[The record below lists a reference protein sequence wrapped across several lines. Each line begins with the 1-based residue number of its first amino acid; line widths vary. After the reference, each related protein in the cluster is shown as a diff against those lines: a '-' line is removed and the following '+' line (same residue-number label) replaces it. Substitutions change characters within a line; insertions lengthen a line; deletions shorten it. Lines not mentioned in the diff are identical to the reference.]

1 MIKLIDILTELGFKY
16 HEDDKYKKHY
26 EDRIKDRVDNIK
38 KVIVPKEALGN
49 FTLSQIQEPLI
60 KAIQKDL
67 HIINDRMLRTP
78 DFAKSENSFVA
89 YKIFTPFIRA
99 NRINYPITIE
109 TDAGTGT
116 YYYIVINDNNLS
128 TIIISDYENL
138 RSKVEDHVKRVYPND
153 FKKGTPIKVISSIS
167 EKVIFNLPEL
177 MGTVK
182 KPEKVLEKDLPYVVR
197 TDYRIGA
204 NFEHIGDPGNRSNKN
219 LTSYVNGDGGGAA
232 SNSGNGYGIGTITA
246 TSSGNAGKADSRG
259 ILTWI
264 DVDFGKPFLSGGKL
278 QKTRRFT
285 NIYAKPYFTIP
296 VTENKE
302 IKNIEYYQQLLKNT
316 NVSPSTYKFFQDVI
330 NSVKSKNGSVTEKQ
344 WNILQRIKTG
354 DFKYHSKN

>member
-1 MIKLIDILTELGFKY
+1 MIKLIDILTELGFKDNKS
-16 HEDDKYKKHY
+16 EKHY
-26 EDRIKDRVDNIK
+26 FDRIEDRVDNIS
-38 KVIVPKEALGN
+38 KVIVPKEALGG
-49 FTLSQIQEPLI
+49 FTLSGVQEPLI
-60 KAIQKDL
+60 KAIKKDL
-67 HIINDRMLRTP
+67 YNINDRILKL
-78 DFAKSENSFVA
+78 DNFAESKNSFVA
-89 YKIFTPFIRA
+89 YKVFTPFIRA
-99 NRINYPITIE
+99 NKIDYPITIV

-116 YYYIVINDNNLS
+116 YYYIVINDNKLS

-153 FKKGTPIKVISSIS
+153 FKKGTPIKIISSLS
-167 EKVIFNLPEL
+167 EKVTFSLPEL
-177 MGTVK
+177 MGTIQK
-182 KPEKVLEKDLPYVVR
+182 SEKVLEKDLPYSVR

-204 NFEHIGDPGNRSNKN
+204 NFEHKD
-219 LTSYVNGDGGGAA
+219 
-232 SNSGNGYGIGTITA
+232 YGTGKIIA

-259 ILTWI
+259 MLAWI
-264 DVDFGKPFLSGGKL
+264 DVDFGKPIFSGGKL

-285 NIYAKPYFTIP
+285 NIYAKPYFTTP

-316 NVSPSTYKFFQDVI
+316 NVSPLTYKFFQDVI

>member
-78 DFAKSENSFVA
+78 DFAESENSFVA

-182 KPEKVLEKDLPYVVR
+182 KLEKVLEKDLPYSVR

-204 NFEHIGDPGNRSNKN
+204 NFEHKD
-219 LTSYVNGDGGGAA
+219 
-232 SNSGNGYGIGTITA
+232 YGTGKIIA
-246 TSSGNAGKADSRG
+246 TSSGNKGTVDSRG
-259 ILTWI
+259 MLAWI
-264 DVDFGKPFLSGGKL
+264 DVDFSKPFLSGGKL

>member
-1 MIKLIDILTELGFKY
+1 MIKLIDILTELGFK
-16 HEDDKYKKHY
+16 DDKSKEHY
-26 EDRIKDRVDNIK
+26 FDRIEDRIDNIN
-38 KVIVPKEALGN
+38 KVIVPKEALGD
-49 FTLSQIQEPLI
+49 FTLSQVQEPLI
-60 KAIQKDL
+60 KAIKKDL
-67 HIINDRMLRTP
+67 YIINDRMLTTP
-78 DFAKSENSFVA
+78 DFAESKNSFVA

-99 NRINYPITIE
+99 NRIDYPITIV

-128 TIIISDYENL
+128 TIIVSDYENL

-153 FKKGTPIKVISSIS
+153 FKKGTPIKIISSLN

-204 NFEHIGDPGNRSNKN
+204 NFEHKD
-219 LTSYVNGDGGGAA
+219 
-232 SNSGNGYGIGTITA
+232 YGTGKIVA

-259 ILTWI
+259 MLAWV
-264 DVDFGKPFLSGGKL
+264 DVDFKKDYFSGGKV
-278 QKTRRFT
+278 QKVRRI
-285 NIYAKPYFTIP
+285 NNVYAKPYFTNSISED
-296 VTENKE
+296 VEVKS
-302 IKNIEYYQQLLKNT
+302 IKHFQQTLDQSNGLSILNRK
-316 NVSPSTYKFFQDVI
+316 YFQDI
-330 NSVKSKNGSVTEKQ
+330 IDSIKKQNGIATEKQ
-344 WNILQRIKTG
+344 LAKLQRMVKG

>member
-1 MIKLIDILTELGFKY
+1 MIKLIDILTELGFKDNKS
-16 HEDDKYKKHY
+16 EKHY
-26 EDRIKDRVDNIK
+26 FDRIKDRVDNIK

-67 HIINDRMLRTP
+67 HIINDRMLTTP
-78 DFAKSENSFVA
+78 DFAESKNSFVA

-99 NRINYPITIE
+99 NRIDYPITIE

-128 TIIISDYENL
+128 TIIVSDYENL

-153 FKKGTPIKVISSIS
+153 FKKGTPIKTISSLN

-204 NFEHIGDPGNRSNKN
+204 NFEH
-219 LTSYVNGDGGGAA
+219 
-232 SNSGNGYGIGTITA
+232 NGYGTGKITA

-259 ILTWI
+259 MLAWV
-264 DVDFGKPFLSGGKL
+264 DVDFNKPYFSGGKV
-278 QKTRRFT
+278 QRIRRIT
-285 NIYAKPYFTIP
+285 NVYAKPYFSNPIN
-296 VTENKE
+296 EDKS
-302 IKNIEYYQQLLKNT
+302 IEHFQQVLKNS
-316 NVSPSTYKFFQDVI
+316 NFSPSTYKYFQDTI
-330 NSVKSKNGSVTEKQ
+330 NSVKKQNGIATKKQ
-344 WNILQRIKTG
+344 LDILQKMKTG
-354 DFKYHSKN
+354 NLKYHSKN

>member
-67 HIINDRMLRTP
+67 HNINDRMLTTS
-78 DFAKSENSFVA
+78 DFAESKNSFVA

-99 NRINYPITIE
+99 NRIDYPITIE
-109 TDAGTGT
+109 TEAGTGT

-128 TIIISDYENL
+128 TIIVSDYENL
-138 RSKVEDHVKRVYPND
+138 RSKVEDHIKRVYPND
-153 FKKGTPIKVISSIS
+153 FKKGTPIKVISSLS

-204 NFEHIGDPGNRSNKN
+204 NFEHNNYGTGK
-219 LTSYVNGDGGGAA
+219 AA
-232 SNSGNGYGIGTITA
+232 GTITA

-259 ILTWI
+259 MLAWI
-264 DVDFGKPFLSGGKL
+264 DVDFKKDFLSGGKV
-278 QKTRRFT
+278 QRIRRIT
-285 NIYAKPYFTIP
+285 NVYAKPYFTNFISED
-296 VTENKE
+296 VEVKS
-302 IKNIEYYQQLLKNT
+302 IKHFQQTLNQSNGLSILNRK
-316 NVSPSTYKFFQDVI
+316 YFQDI
-330 NSVKSKNGSVTEKQ
+330 IDSVKKQNGIATEKQ
-344 WNILQRIKTG
+344 LAKLQRMVKG

>member
-38 KVIVPKEALGN
+38 KVIVPKEALGD

-78 DFAKSENSFVA
+78 DFAESENSFVA

-99 NRINYPITIE
+99 NRIDYPITIE

-138 RSKVEDHVKRVYPND
+138 RSKVEDHVRRVYPND
-153 FKKGTPIKVISSIS
+153 FKKGTPIKVISSLS

-182 KPEKVLEKDLPYVVR
+182 KPEKVLEKDLPYIVR

-204 NFEHIGDPGNRSNKN
+204 NFEH
-219 LTSYVNGDGGGAA
+219 
-232 SNSGNGYGIGTITA
+232 NGYGTGKITA

-259 ILTWI
+259 MLAWI
-264 DVDFGKPFLSGGKL
+264 DVDFNKPYFSGGKF
-278 QKTRRFT
+278 QKIRRIT
-285 NIYAKPYFTIP
+285 NVYAKPYFTNSISED
-296 VTENKE
+296 VEVKS
-302 IKNIEYYQQLLKNT
+302 IKHFQQTLNQSNGLSILNRK
-316 NVSPSTYKFFQDVI
+316 YFQDI
-330 NSVKSKNGSVTEKQ
+330 IDSIKKQNGIATKRQ
-344 WNILQRIKTG
+344 LDILQKMKTG
-354 DFKYHSKN
+354 NLKYHSKN

>member
-1 MIKLIDILTELGFKY
+1 MIKLIDILTELGFKDNKS
-16 HEDDKYKKHY
+16 EKHY
-26 EDRIKDRVDNIK
+26 FDRIEDRVDNIS
-38 KVIVPKEALGN
+38 KVIVPKEALGG
-49 FTLSQIQEPLI
+49 FTLSGVQEPLI
-60 KAIQKDL
+60 KAIKKDL
-67 HIINDRMLRTP
+67 YNINDRILKL
-78 DFAKSENSFVA
+78 DNFAESKNSFVA
-89 YKIFTPFIRA
+89 YKVFTPFIRA
-99 NRINYPITIE
+99 NKIDYPITIV

-116 YYYIVINDNNLS
+116 YYYIVINDNKLS

-153 FKKGTPIKVISSIS
+153 FKKGISIKIISSPS

-182 KPEKVLEKDLPYVVR
+182 EPEKILEKDLPYIVR

-204 NFEHIGDPGNRSNKN
+204 NFEHKN
-219 LTSYVNGDGGGAA
+219 
-232 SNSGNGYGIGTITA
+232 YGTGKIVA
-246 TSSGNAGKADSRG
+246 TSSGNRGTVDSRG
-259 ILTWI
+259 MLAWV

-285 NIYAKPYFTIP
+285 NIYAKPYFSNT

-302 IKNIEYYQQLLKNT
+302 IKNIEYYQQLLKN
-316 NVSPSTYKFFQDVI
+316 SGLPSSTYNFFQSVI
-330 NSVKSKNGSVTEKQ
+330 NSIKSKNGSVTDKQ
-344 WNILQRIKTG
+344 WIELQRLKKG

>member
-1 MIKLIDILTELGFKY
+1 MIKLIDILTELGFKDNKS
-16 HEDDKYKKHY
+16 EKHY
-26 EDRIKDRVDNIK
+26 FDRIKDRVDNIK

-67 HIINDRMLRTP
+67 YSINDRILKL
-78 DFAKSENSFVA
+78 DNFAESKNSFVA
-89 YKIFTPFIRA
+89 YKVFTPFIRA
-99 NRINYPITIE
+99 NKIDYPITIV

-128 TIIISDYENL
+128 TIIVSDYENL
-138 RSKVEDHVKRVYPND
+138 RFKVEDHVKRVYPND
-153 FKKGTPIKVISSIS
+153 FKKGTPIKVISSLN

-182 KPEKVLEKDLPYVVR
+182 EPEKILEKDLPYVVR

-204 NFEHIGDPGNRSNKN
+204 NFEHKN
-219 LTSYVNGDGGGAA
+219 
-232 SNSGNGYGIGTITA
+232 YGTGKIVA
-246 TSSGNAGKADSRG
+246 TSSGNRGTVDSRG
-259 ILTWI
+259 MLAWI

-285 NIYAKPYFTIP
+285 NVYAKPYFTNP

-302 IKNIEYYQQLLKNT
+302 IKNIEYYQQLLKT
-316 NVSPSTYKFFQDVI
+316 S
-330 NSVKSKNGSVTEKQ
+330 
-344 WNILQRIKTG
+344 
-354 DFKYHSKN
+354 